1 MKLKIFKY
9 KNVTSTNDIAM
20 KLIKSENVKSG
31 CVLTKLQTKGRGNYG
46 RKWISLRGNLFVSIF
61 FQLKKN
67 YPPFDEFT
75 IINPLIISNVI
86 QNISKEMKINIKFP
100 NDIFLNGK
108 KICGLL
114 QEVITMENKKYLIV
128 GIGLNIESN
137 PNIYSE
143 YRTTNI
149 LFETKKKPAIKDVVN
164 LIISSYENF
173 FSKLSIYNYEDFKK
187 KANLMALNL

>member
-67 YPPFDEFT
+67 YPPFDEFK

-86 QNISKEMKINIKFP
+86 QNISKEMKINLKFP

-108 KICGLL
+108 KVCCIL
-114 QEVITMENKKYLIV
+114 QEIISFKKRKFIII
-128 GIGLNIESN
+128 GIGINIISN
-137 PNIYSE
+137 PDLDSKYK
-143 YRTTNI
+143 TTNI
-149 LFETKKKPAIKDVVN
+149 FKETKKNTSIEKIINDLIFLYEEFFLN
-164 LIISSYENF
+164 LKSYDYEN
-173 FSKLSIYNYEDFKK
+173 FKK
-187 KANLMALNL
+187 KAEAIVVN